1 MTSLHEDTLAEI
13 ESLRKRVADLERA
26 NALLASGRYRDLVEH
41 ARDMIWTVD
50 GDGTVTFLN
59 SACQAITGYTRQELL
74 QGADLLATKNLRAS
88 HAALARKWD
97 GDHSKHYEIQIL
109 AKDNRAI
116 ALEVSSTLL
125 ERAGTPACVLAIAR
139 DITARKEAEESL
151 RQNAENFEY
160 LFSNHPMPMWVFDVE
175 TLQFLEVNQAAI
187 AKYGYSRQEF
197 LAMPSADLRP
207 PGEARR
213 FRDYLRDLQ
222 PGGHGEAGHWV
233 HLAKNGRIID
243 VEVFWRLV
251 HFAGRDAVLSVI
263 EDITDRKL
271 LEEQLR
277 QSQKLEAVGR
287 LAGGV
292 AHEFNNLLTVIL
304 GYSQLLLNRIDR
316 EHPMHAG
323 LDQIRE
329 SAGKAGILTRQL
341 MAFSRRESLQPGIL
355 DLNNV
360 VAGMEK
366 MLRRLIGDRI
376 ELVTKLSPAV
386 GVVRADPSQIDQVL
400 VNLILNAR
408 EAMPEGGMVT
418 LETAAMEVSGQDPEA
433 RRPGSYAMVAVTD
446 TGEGI
451 GEESRSHL
459 FEPFYSTREQR
470 EGLGLGLS
478 VVYGVIEQHGGFVRV
493 TSEPGK
499 GARFEVYL
507 PHVPNLAGESVCE
520 SPGLRGFETI
530 LVVEDEAGVLRLIA
544 ETLRGSGY
552 TVIEAADSA
561 EALEIAKRDSL
572 HVDLLLTDVM
582 MPNVKGRDVADA
594 WKHLHPDLKVLFMSG
609 YQVVPA
615 AEKVSGLEERL
626 LQKPFSGATLMQ
638 TVRDVLDGRTR

>member
-1 MTSLHEDTLAEI
+1 VPEDSLAEI

-26 NALLASGRYRDLVEH
+26 NALLASGRYRDLIEH

-74 QGADLLATKNLRAS
+74 QGADLLAPKNLRAS

-97 GDHSKHYEIQIL
+97 GDPSRHYEIQIL
-109 AKDNRAI
+109 AKDDRAVD
-116 ALEVSSTLL
+116 LEVSSTFL
-125 ERAGTPACVLAIAR
+125 ERAGTPSCVLAIGR
-139 DITARKEAEESL
+139 DITARKEAQESL

-160 LFSNHPMPMWVFDVE
+160 LFSNHPMPMWVFDVK

-187 AKYGYSRQEF
+187 EKYGYSREEF

-213 FRDYLRDLQ
+213 FRDYLRELQ
-222 PGGHGEAGHWV
+222 PGGRGEAGHWT

-243 VEVFWRLV
+243 VEVFWRSV
-251 HFAGRDAVLSVI
+251 NFAGRDAVLSVI

-316 EHPMHAG
+316 THPMHAG
-323 LDQIRE
+323 LEQIRE
-329 SAGKAGILTRQL
+329 SAGKAGTLTRQL

-355 DLNNV
+355 DLNKV

-386 GVVRADPSQIDQVL
+386 GLVRADPSQIDQVL

-408 EAMPEGGMVT
+408 EAMPEGGTVT
-418 LETAAMEVSGQDPEA
+418 LETADVKVSGQEAA
-433 RRPGSYAMVAVTD
+433 RRPGPYAMVAVTD

-470 EGLGLGLS
+470 EGAGLGLS

-493 TSEPGK
+493 TSEPGQ

-507 PHVPNLAGESVCE
+507 PHVPDLAGESVCE

-552 TVIEAADSA
+552 TVIETANSA

-582 MPNVKGRDVADA
+582 MPNVNGRDLADA
-594 WKHLHPDLKVLFMSG
+594 WKILHPDLKVLFMSD
-609 YQVVPA
+609 YRVVPA
-615 AEKVSGLEERL
+615 AEKVSGLEGRL